1 MENILQSSMAEESS
15 TSALVALLACN
26 LMMVLMLAA

>member
-15 TSALVALLACN
+15 TSALVALIASN
-26 LMMVLMLAA
+26 LMLILMLAA